1 MIEAIMLKLGFSG
14 MIAVAL
20 AATLVGGS
28 VVVKMRLAS
37 KDAKIA
43 RLTDQVREVAQ
54 QRDALANAN
63 RALTLSVQKQNDT
76 IDAYMRAGKIQQQR
90 ADRATKEAQ
99 SVRERWEAYTRELEG
114 EPDVQKAYDKLVM
127 RWGLS
132 DTAQR
137 QDTLPSEVP

>member
-1 MIEAIMLKLGFSG
+1 MIEAILMKLGFSG

-43 RLTDQVREVAQ
+43 KLTDQVREVAQ
-54 QRDALANAN
+54 QRDALLNAN

-76 IDAYMRAGKIQQQR
+76 IEGYVRAGQIQQQR
-90 ADRATKEAQ
+90 ADRAVKDAQ
-99 SVRERWEAYTRELEG
+99 SVKERWEAYTRELDG
-114 EPDVQKAYDKLVM
+114 EPDAQKAYDKLIM

-132 DTAQR
+132 DT
-137 QDTLPSEVP
+137 LPSEVP

>member
-1 MIEAIMLKLGFSG
+1 MIELLMAKLGFSG
-14 MIAVAL
+14 MVALAL

-43 RLTDQVREVAQ
+43 KLTDQVRDVAQ
-54 QRDALANAN
+54 QRDALLNAN

-76 IDAYMRAGKIQQQR
+76 IEGYVRAGQIQQQR

-99 SVRERWEAYTRELEG
+99 SVRERWEAYTRELDG
-114 EPDVQKAYDKLVM
+114 EPDVQRAYDRVM
-127 RWGLS
+127 QKWAKP
-132 DTAQR
+132 DTA
-137 QDTLPSEVP
+137 PSEVP

>member
-1 MIEAIMLKLGFSG
+1 MIEALMIKLGFSG
-14 MIAVAL
+14 MIALAL

-43 RLTDQVREVAQ
+43 KLTDQVREVAQ
-54 QRDALANAN
+54 QRDALLNAN

-76 IDAYMRAGKIQQQR
+76 IEGYVRAGQIQQQR

-99 SVRERWEAYTRELEG
+99 SVKERWEAYTRELDG
-114 EPDVQKAYDKLVM
+114 EPDVQKAYDRIMQK
-127 RWGLS
+127 WAKP
-132 DTAQR
+132 DTA
-137 QDTLPSEVP
+137 PSEVP

>member
-1 MIEAIMLKLGFSG
+1 MIETLMIKLGFSG

-43 RLTDQVREVAQ
+43 KLTDQVREVAQ
-54 QRDALANAN
+54 QRDALLNAN

-76 IDAYMRAGKIQQQR
+76 IEGYVRAGQIQQQR
-90 ADRATKEAQ
+90 ADRAVKEAQ
-99 SVRERWEAYTRELEG
+99 SVKERWEAYTRELDG
-114 EPDVQKAYDKLVM
+114 EPDVQKAYDRIMQK
-127 RWGLS
+127 WAKP
-132 DTAQR
+132 DTA
-137 QDTLPSEVP
+137 PSEVP

>member
-1 MIEAIMLKLGFSG
+1 MIEAILMKLGFSG

-43 RLTDQVREVAQ
+43 KLTDQVRDVAQ
-54 QRDALANAN
+54 QRDALLNAN

-76 IDAYMRAGKIQQQR
+76 IEGYVRAGQIQQQR

-114 EPDVQKAYDKLVM
+114 EPDVQKAYDRLVAKWN
-127 RWGLS
+127 RP
-132 DTAQR
+132 DTA
-137 QDTLPSEVP
+137 PSEVP

>member
-1 MIEAIMLKLGFSG
+1 MIEAILMKLGFSG

-43 RLTDQVREVAQ
+43 KLTDQVRDVAQ
-54 QRDALANAN
+54 QRDALLNAN

-76 IDAYMRAGKIQQQR
+76 IEGYVRAGQIQQQR
-90 ADRATKEAQ
+90 ADRAVKDAQ
-99 SVRERWEAYTRELEG
+99 SVKERWEAYTRELEG
-114 EPDVQKAYDKLVM
+114 EPDVQKAYDRIMVKWN
-127 RWGLS
+127 RP
-132 DTAQR
+132 DTA
-137 QDTLPSEVP
+137 PSEVP

>member
-1 MIEAIMLKLGFSG
+1 MIEALMIKLGFSG
-14 MIAVAL
+14 MIALAL

-43 RLTDQVREVAQ
+43 KLTDQVREVAQ
-54 QRDALANAN
+54 QRDALLNAN

-76 IDAYMRAGKIQQQR
+76 IEGYVRAGQIQQQR

-114 EPDVQKAYDKLVM
+114 EPDVQKAYDRLVAKWN
-127 RWGLS
+127 RP
-132 DTAQR
+132 DTA
-137 QDTLPSEVP
+137 PSEVE

>member
-1 MIEAIMLKLGFSG
+1 MIEALMIKLGFSG
-14 MIAVAL
+14 MIALAL

-43 RLTDQVREVAQ
+43 KLTDQVREVAQ
-54 QRDALANAN
+54 QRDALLNAN

-76 IDAYMRAGKIQQQR
+76 IEGYVRAGQIQQQR

-99 SVRERWEAYTRELEG
+99 SVRERWEAYTRELDG
-114 EPDVQKAYDKLVM
+114 EPDVQKAYDRIIAKWN
-127 RWGLS
+127 RP
-132 DTAQR
+132 DTA
-137 QDTLPSEVP
+137 PSEVP

>member
-1 MIEAIMLKLGFSG
+1 MIEWVMLKLGFSG

-43 RLTDQVREVAQ
+43 KLTEDKQDLAR
-54 QRDALANAN
+54 QRDALLNAN

-76 IDAYMRAGKIQQQR
+76 IEGYVRAGQIQQQR
-90 ADRATKEAQ
+90 ADRAVKDAQ
-99 SVRERWEAYTRELEG
+99 SVKERWEAYTRELEG
-114 EPDVQKAYDKLVM
+114 EPDVQKAYDRIMQK
-127 RWGLS
+127 W
-132 DTAQR
+132 AK
-137 QDTLPSEVP
+137 

>member
-1 MIEAIMLKLGFSG
+1 MIEAILMKLGFSG
-14 MIAVAL
+14 MIALAL

-43 RLTDQVREVAQ
+43 KLTDQVRDVAQ
-54 QRDALANAN
+54 QRDALLNAN

-76 IDAYMRAGKIQQQR
+76 IEGYVRAGQIQQQR

-114 EPDVQKAYDKLVM
+114 EPDVQKAYDRLVAKWN
-127 RWGLS
+127 RPGLH
-132 DTAQR
+132 ALR
-137 QDTLPSEVP
+137 GW

>member
-1 MIEAIMLKLGFSG
+1 MIEAILMKLGFSG

-43 RLTDQVREVAQ
+43 KLTDQVRDVAQ
-54 QRDALANAN
+54 QRDALLNAN

-76 IDAYMRAGKIQQQR
+76 IEGYVRAGQIQQQR
-90 ADRATKEAQ
+90 ADRAVKEAQ
-99 SVRERWEAYTRELEG
+99 SVKERWEAYTRELDG
-114 EPDVQKAYDKLVM
+114 EPDVQKAYDRLVAKWS
-127 RWGLS
+127 RP
-132 DTAQR
+132 DTA
-137 QDTLPSEVP
+137 PSEVP

>member
-1 MIEAIMLKLGFSG
+1 MIEALMIKLGFSG

-43 RLTDQVREVAQ
+43 KLTDQVRDVAQ
-54 QRDALANAN
+54 QRDALLNAN

-76 IDAYMRAGKIQQQR
+76 IEGYVRAGQIQQQR
-90 ADRATKEAQ
+90 ADRATKDAQ

-114 EPDVQKAYDKLVM
+114 EPDVQKAYDRLVAK
-127 RWGLS
+127 WNHP
-132 DTAQR
+132 DTA
-137 QDTLPSEVP
+137 PSEVP

>member
-1 MIEAIMLKLGFSG
+1 MIEWVMLKLGFSG

-28 VVVKMRLAS
+28 VAYKIQIAR

-43 RLTDQVREVAQ
+43 KLTDQVREVAQ
-54 QRDALANAN
+54 QRDALLNAN

-90 ADRATKEAQ
+90 ADRATKDAQ
-99 SVRERWEAYTRELEG
+99 SVKERWEAYTRELEG
-114 EPDVQKAYDKLVM
+114 EPDVQKAYDRIMVKWN
-127 RWGLS
+127 RP
-132 DTAQR
+132 DTA
-137 QDTLPSEVP
+137 PSEVP

>member
-1 MIEAIMLKLGFSG
+1 MIEALMIKLGFSG
-14 MIAVAL
+14 MIALAL

-43 RLTDQVREVAQ
+43 KLTDQVREVAQ
-54 QRDALANAN
+54 QRDALLNAN

-76 IDAYMRAGKIQQQR
+76 IEGYVRAGQIQQQR

-114 EPDVQKAYDKLVM
+114 EPDVQKAYDRLVAKWS
-127 RWGLS
+127 RP
-132 DTAQR
+132 DTA
-137 QDTLPSEVP
+137 PSEVP